1 MRRPKKDTEGARGMK
16 NLIGVL
22 LAICFF
28 FFLFFLMLA
37 LTTPNGPII
46 KDWQYIGP
54 FSAYEAQ
61 FPLQI
66 EQRGPFSFRL
76 RSEIRRAQE
85 SYLILYNVYASRI
98 DLVRDGVVIDS
109 MGQLEDDA
117 HFWSALPIPFQ
128 FGEEGRGRTER
139 IELVVYSS
147 EAALSTAKRYIAGI
161 LLRYVSHFH
170 RDLFFHQLHAGLD
183 GKVDRFS
190 HDLYCDRYERVF
202 QRPLP
207 PRVRFSGFFRE
218 YGPE

>member
-1 MRRPKKDTEGARGMK
+1 MK

-98 DLVRDGVVIDS
+98 ALVRDGVVIDS

-139 IELVVYSS
+139 IELVVYSR
-147 EAALSTAKRYIAGI
+147 EKAAIGRAPFIVAKQPYPNFRLKVLQTAIKAT
-161 LLRYVSHFH
+161 
-170 RDLFFHQLHAGLD
+170 
-183 GKVDRFS
+183 FS
-190 HDLYCDRYERVF
+190 KKLATTIDE
-202 QRPLP
+202 
-207 PRVRFSGFFRE
+207 PRKSVACS
-218 YGPE
+218 